1 MKIDVKDY
9 GLLMILV
16 MLFFLFA
23 ALSSVIDSSIDA
35 EFGVIWQSN

>member
-23 ALSSVIDSSIDA
+23 ALSSAIHSSIDA